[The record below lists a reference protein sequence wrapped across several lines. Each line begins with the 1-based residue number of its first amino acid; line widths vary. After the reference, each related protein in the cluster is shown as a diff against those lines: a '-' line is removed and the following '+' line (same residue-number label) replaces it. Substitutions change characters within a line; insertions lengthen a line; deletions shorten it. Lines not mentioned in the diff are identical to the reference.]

1 MQHIIICED
10 STIQADHLKQEVLK
24 LGLSNVSCQV
34 YNTTMDL
41 LENLSNINAY
51 SIFLLDIMMPE
62 INGIEL
68 AKEINRIHPHA
79 CIIFVTAY
87 LNTIGD
93 AQDVNHCYFLLK
105 KELKKRLPIA
115 LDKAINTIK
124 NSKKTI
130 LVSQGSEKVVV
141 NVDDILYLERVKR
154 YTYLVLQSEKLR
166 VKEDLT
172 ALATMLPNNFYRCHH
187 SFMIN
192 FDKVSAMK
200 KLSFFIGSEY
210 SIPISRSYQKNC
222 EKAFHEYIVHTL

>member
-10 STIQADHLKQEVLK
+10 SSIQADYLKQEVLK
-24 LGLSNVSCQV
+24 LELPNISCEV

-41 LENLSNINAY
+41 LENLSGMNAY

-68 AKEINRIHPHA
+68 AKEINRVHPHA

-105 KELKKRLPIA
+105 KELKQRLPIA

-124 NSKKTI
+124 NSKKP
-130 LVSQGSEKVVV
+130 
-141 NVDDILYLERVKR
+141 YLF
-154 YTYLVLQSEKLR
+154 LR
-166 VKEDLT
+166 GVRRL
-172 ALATMLPNNFYRCHH
+172 
-187 SFMIN
+187 SSISMI
-192 FDKVSAMK
+192 
-200 KLSFFIGSEY
+200 
-210 SIPISRSYQKNC
+210 SY
-222 EKAFHEYIVHTL
+222 I

>member
-10 STIQADHLKQEVLK
+10 SSIQADYLKQEVLK
-24 LGLSNVSCQV
+24 LELPNISCEV

-41 LENLSNINAY
+41 LENLSSMNAY

-68 AKEINRIHPHA
+68 AKEINRVHPHA

-105 KELKKRLPIA
+105 KELKQRLPIA

-130 LVSQGSEKVVV
+130 LVSQGSEKVVI
-141 NVDDILYLERVKR
+141 NIDDILYLERVKR
-154 YTYLVLQSEKLR
+154 YTFIVLEHEKLR
-166 VKEDLT
+166 VKEDFT
-172 ALATMLPNNFYRCHH
+172 ILATLLPNNFYRCHH
-187 SFMIN
+187 SFMVN

-200 KLSFFIGSEY
+200 KQSFLIHNGQI
-210 SIPISRSYQKNC
+210 IPISRSYQKKC
-222 EKAFHEYIVHTL
+222 EKAFHEYVVQTL